1 MSGKRQI
8 HITPRNSINR
18 ERVESSPDLKDQ
30 TFYATRQEIFDF
42 EDLLQERFALY
53 YIVKLNELGDI
64 IPIRKGKRG
73 PYLIMLCRIDWGGDF
88 SLFFYFLLVIVRPSP
103 TSISF
108 VSKFLFSSKLFKN
121 VLNPLTAVL
130 CLCLL

>member
-8 HITPRNSINR
+8 HITLRNSINR

-53 YIVKLNELGDI
+53 YIVKLNEFGDI

-73 PYLIMLCRIDWGGDF
+73 PYLIMLCRID
-88 SLFFYFLLVIVRPSP
+88 
-103 TSISF
+103 
-108 VSKFLFSSKLFKN
+108 
-121 VLNPLTAVL
+121 
-130 CLCLL
+130 